1 VDNLA
6 GGNLEFPIIGDE
18 DRNVSTLYGM
28 LDNLDKSN
36 VDKKGLP
43 FTVRT
48 VFISESASDDVVS
61 CSALS

>member
-1 VDNLA
+1 M
-6 GGNLEFPIIGDE
+6 
-18 DRNVSTLYGM
+18 YGM

-48 VFISESASDDVVS
+48 VFISEFKLGVRIEGDMVVETVTT
-61 CSALS
+61 